1 MCVRCGS
8 VTSVP
13 TPTLSEREEI
23 KMKKFFKCPVYDFE
37 CPYIDSD
44 GDCSLVNPL
53 ENCDDA
59 AACADEAEEDEE
71 DA

>member
-1 MCVRCGS
+1 
-8 VTSVP
+8 
-13 TPTLSEREEI
+13 
-23 KMKKFFKCPVYDFE
+23 MKKFFKCPVYDFE

-59 AACADEAEEDEE
+59 AACADEVEEDEE